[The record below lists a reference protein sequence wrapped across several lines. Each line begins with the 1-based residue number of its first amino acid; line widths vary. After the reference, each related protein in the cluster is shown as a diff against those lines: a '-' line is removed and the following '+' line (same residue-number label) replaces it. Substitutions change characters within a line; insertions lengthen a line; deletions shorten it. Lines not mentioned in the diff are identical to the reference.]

1 MKLTVLFIVMQ
12 LLALLAIRANDLPQ
26 EQQEMVVGL
35 QQLQDELAHP
45 WGTPCVRDCL
55 AEKGILAER
64 PGECQQ
70 VEQQFDCTLYC
81 MFDAES
87 PY

>member
-1 MKLTVLFIVMQ
+1 
-12 LLALLAIRANDLPQ
+12 
-26 EQQEMVVGL
+26 L
-35 QQLQDELAHP
+35 QQLQDEMAHP

-64 PGECQQ
+64 AGECQQ
-70 VEQQFDCTLYC
+70 FEQQFDCTLYC
-81 MFDAES
+81 MFDVES

>member
-12 LLALLAIRANDLPQ
+12 LLVLLAIRANDLPQ
-26 EQQEMVVGL
+26 EQQEM
-35 QQLQDELAHP
+35 QQLQDEMAHP

-55 AEKGILAER
+55 AEKGILVEQ

-70 VEQQFDCTLYC
+70 FEQQFDCTLYC
-81 MFDAES
+81 MFDVES